1 MKGNICRV
9 AIYSRKS
16 KFTGKGESIGNQVE
30 LCREFIRMHYADVKE
45 KDIFVYEDE
54 GFSGGNLERPGFKKM
69 MKAARVHEIDAI
81 IVYRLDRISRNISD
95 FSALIEELG
104 RLNVAF
110 ISIREQFD
118 TESPMGRAMM
128 YIASVFSQLE
138 RETIAERIRD
148 NMHELAKTG
157 RWLGGITPTGFVS
170 ESVKSVTVDGKT
182 KKACKLRLV
191 EEEAQIVRL
200 VYGLFLETRSLTSTE
215 AELMKRGITTKNG
228 CQFTRFSIKA
238 ILQNPVYVVADGAVY
253 DYFLEKDADLFSE
266 RAAFDGQHGVMCY
279 NRTDQNKGKSTVYLP
294 IEEWIIAVGAHVGL
308 IPSKEWL
315 QAQRLLDQNKSK
327 AFRRPRSHE
336 ALLTGLLFC
345 ACGNKMYPKVSK
357 RPDPDGGFQYTYV
370 CNMKERSKK
379 ELCNRKNVRGNWLDA
394 AIIEEIK
401 QMGENKESFLA
412 QLKENKKFYKGK
424 REDADKSRAAL
435 QEEMAQLDKKMMTLV
450 DSLADM
456 TEGVARRQVSGRIEA
471 LGRERESIEI
481 RLGEMETLANQ
492 QELNDSEFDVLRDL
506 LTTFAGS
513 IDGLGIE
520 QQRTMISTLVRKVV
534 WDGEKAHLVFFGAE
548 GDVDLAGIISIDDDE
563 TVSELPPCEGN
574 AADTA
579 QSAGENWPSPLQQCS
594 DRKRNPHVPAREPEA
609 QGGDVPSGPDRNR
622 QRGKRDHAD

>member
-1 MKGNICRV
+1 MKGNIRRV

-30 LCREFIRMHYADVKE
+30 LCREFVRMHYPDVKE
-45 KDIFVYEDE
+45 KDVAVYEDE
-54 GFSGGNLERPGFKKM
+54 GFSGGNLERPDFKKM
-69 MKAARVHEIDAI
+69 MKAARAHEIDAI

-95 FSALIEELG
+95 FSTLIEELG

-157 RWLGGITPTGFVS
+157 RWLGGITPTGYVS

-182 KKACKLRLV
+182 KKACKLKLV

-200 VYGLFLETRSLTSTE
+200 VYDLFLETRSLTSTE
-215 AELMKRGITTKNG
+215 AELMKRGVTTKNG
-228 CQFTRFSIKA
+228 YQFTRFSIKA

-315 QAQRLLDQNKSK
+315 QVQHLLDQNKSK

-336 ALLTGLLFC
+336 GLLTGILCC

-370 CNMKERSKK
+370 CNMKDRSKK
-379 ELCNRKNVRGNWLDA
+379 ALCNRKNVRGNWLDS

-401 QMGENKESFLA
+401 QLGEDKEGFLS
-412 QLKENKKFYKGK
+412 QLEESKKFYTGK
-424 REDADKSRAAL
+424 REDVDKSLANLLDER
-435 QEEMAQLDKKMMTLV
+435 AQLDKKMAALV

-471 LGRERESIEI
+471 LGREREALEI
-481 RLGEMETLANQ
+481 RISEMEALATQ
-492 QELNDSEFDVLRDL
+492 QELSDSEFDILRDM
-506 LTTFAGS
+506 LTSFAKS
-513 IDGLGIE
+513 IDGLGLE
-520 QQRTMISTLVRKVV
+520 QQRAAVKTLVRKVV
-534 WDGEKAHLVFFGAE
+534 WDGEKAHMILFGAE
-548 GDVDLAGIISIDDDE
+548 GDIDYDSLTLLDDE
-563 TVSELPPCEGN
+563 NDLEEVSEYPPCEGN
-574 AADTA
+574 VIEPPRSASGSGLRQLLQ
-579 QSAGENWPSPLQQCS
+579 QSA
-594 DRKRNPHVPAREPEA
+594 DRK
-609 QGGDVPSGPDRNR
+609 
-622 QRGKRDHAD
+622 

>member
-1 MKGNICRV
+1 MKGNIRRV

-45 KDIFVYEDE
+45 KDILIYEDE
-54 GFSGGNLERPGFKKM
+54 GFSGGNLERPDFKKM
-69 MKAARVHEIDAI
+69 MKAARAHEIDAI

-95 FSALIEELG
+95 FSTLIEELG

-191 EEEAQIVRL
+191 EEEAQIVRM
-200 VYGLFLETRSLTSTE
+200 VYDLFLETRSLTSTE
-215 AELMKRGITTKNG
+215 AELMRRGVTTKNG
-228 CQFTRFSIKA
+228 YQFTRFSIKA

-266 RAAFDGQHGVMCY
+266 RSAFDGQHGVMCY

-315 QAQRLLDQNKSK
+315 KVQRLLNQNKSK

-370 CNMKERSKK
+370 CNMKERSRK
-379 ELCNRKNVRGNWLDA
+379 ELCNRKNVRGNWLDS

-401 QMGENKESFLA
+401 QLGEDKENFLA
-412 QLKENKKFYKGK
+412 QLEESKKFYTGK
-424 REDADKSRAAL
+424 REDVDKTRAGL
-435 QEEMAQLDKKMMTLV
+435 QEELAQLDKKMTALV

-456 TEGVARRQVSGRIEA
+456 TEGVARRQVSCRIEA
-471 LGRERESIEI
+471 LGCEREAMEI
-481 RLGEMETLANQ
+481 RLSEMEALASQ
-492 QELNDSEFDVLRDL
+492 QELSDSEFDVLRDL

-513 IDGLGIE
+513 IDGLGLE

-534 WDGEKAHLVFFGAE
+534 WDGEKAHLVLFGAE
-548 GDVDLAGIISIDDDE
+548 GDVDLTGILSLDDDE
-563 TVSELPPCEGN
+563 AVSEHLPCEGN
-574 AADTA
+574 VADTA
-579 QSAGENWPSPLQQCS
+579 RSATESGLRPPRSASGSGLSPLLQQRTDS
-594 DRKRNPHVPAREPEA
+594 K
-609 QGGDVPSGPDRNR
+609 
-622 QRGKRDHAD
+622 

>member
-1 MKGNICRV
+1 
-9 AIYSRKS
+9 
-16 KFTGKGESIGNQVE
+16 
-30 LCREFIRMHYADVKE
+30 
-45 KDIFVYEDE
+45 
-54 GFSGGNLERPGFKKM
+54 
-69 MKAARVHEIDAI
+69 
-81 IVYRLDRISRNISD
+81 
-95 FSALIEELG
+95 
-104 RLNVAF
+104 
-110 ISIREQFD
+110 
-118 TESPMGRAMM
+118 
-128 YIASVFSQLE
+128 
-138 RETIAERIRD
+138 
-148 NMHELAKTG
+148 
-157 RWLGGITPTGFVS
+157 
-170 ESVKSVTVDGKT
+170 
-182 KKACKLRLV
+182 
-191 EEEAQIVRL
+191 
-200 VYGLFLETRSLTSTE
+200 
-215 AELMKRGITTKNG
+215 
-228 CQFTRFSIKA
+228 
-238 ILQNPVYVVADGAVY
+238 
-253 DYFLEKDADLFSE
+253 
-266 RAAFDGQHGVMCY
+266 
-279 NRTDQNKGKSTVYLP
+279 
-294 IEEWIIAVGAHVGL
+294 
-308 IPSKEWL
+308 
-315 QAQRLLDQNKSK
+315 
-327 AFRRPRSHE
+327 
-336 ALLTGLLFC
+336 
-345 ACGNKMYPKVSK
+345 
-357 RPDPDGGFQYTYV
+357 
-370 CNMKERSKK
+370 
-379 ELCNRKNVRGNWLDA
+379 
-394 AIIEEIK
+394 
-401 QMGENKESFLA
+401 MGENKESFLA

-548 GDVDLAGIISIDDDE
+548 GDVDLAGIIYIDDDE